1 MPKEDRKGEEQK
13 SEGKK
18 TNSSSK
24 SNRINYYIKYLWNNK
39 WFNLKADIA
48 KMNKKARLNYILST
62 RDAL

>member
-1 MPKEDRKGEEQK
+1 MPKEDRKGEQK